1 MEYMNTVLF
10 IVLTAILLAISRKSL
25 LQPRCHGFYRFLAW
39 ECMLL
44 LCLKHYCFWFEN
56 KFAWYQLL
64 SWLLLFSSIFLVMSG
79 AIQLRKNGAVTTER
93 NDNNLLGFEKT
104 SQLVTTGIYAYIRHP
119 LYSSLLLLTWGLLF
133 KQPFSFS
140 SIALALMASGLLAI
154 TAKVEEQENL
164 TYFGAIYTTYIN
176 RTKRFI
182 PAVW

>member
-1 MEYMNTVLF
+1 
-10 IVLTAILLAISRKSL
+10 
-25 LQPRCHGFYRFLAW
+25 
-39 ECMLL
+39 
-44 LCLKHYCFWFEN
+44 
-56 KFAWYQLL
+56 
-64 SWLLLFSSIFLVMSG
+64 MSG